1 MPGHDGL
8 FARPLPIALS
18 CFSPVDI
25 HGFRRRRFDLFAIAW
40 IVLQSWVKGSPLHRD
55 YSVCGFWGSAP
66 NPIRLV
72 IGAIS
77 NHGPGHAGGLIGPGH
92 RGHIGAASHL

>member
-18 CFSPVDI
+18 CCSPVDI
-25 HGFRRRRFDLFAIAW
+25 RGFRRRRFDLFAIAW
-40 IVLQSWVKGSPLHRD
+40 IVLQSWVKGSSLHRD
-55 YSVCGFWGSAP
+55 YSVCGFWVSAP

-77 NHGPGHAGGLIGPGH
+77 NHGPGHAGGLVGPGH